1 MSVGTEE
8 PSDTLLSGKR
18 RSWKDVV
25 DGIQTRHVLA
35 LLGFLGFV
43 NVYALR
49 VNLSVA
55 LVAMVNHTAIKSNS
69 SARLEEACTVN
80 IKNITQEKLQDGPLE
95 WDEYRQGIALGAF
108 FYGYV
113 LTQVPGGRLAE
124 RVGAKWLFGGG
135 ILVTALLTLLTPVAA
150 LSSFG
155 AFVVLRVIMGLG
167 EGVTF
172 PAMHAMIARWLP
184 KDERSLLST
193 IIYSGGLCGTV
204 VAMPLSGIL
213 CASNFLGGWPAAFY
227 VFGVIGILWFVLWAL
242 LVHNSP
248 QEHPRISQEERIYIE
263 TNQGDEHKRETLAIP
278 WRAVLTSLPFWALM
292 LAHFGQNWGAY
303 TLLTELPSYLK
314 NIQHLPITMNGFLSA
329 TPYLLQ
335 AVVSWLAGY
344 LADRVR
350 RSGRFSVSVIRKF
363 CNSIAF
369 FGAAICLFAVS
380 FVGCNA
386 KLSVVL
392 FTIAMGI
399 NGFSFS
405 GYMVTHV
412 DMSPD
417 FAGTLM
423 GMTNAFANL
432 AGILAPLAVGSL
444 TNSNETIGQWSKV
457 FYLSSGTFIVSG
469 AIFILFGS
477 AELQPWGLY
486 AHVRGTQF
494 SGTPGTLGGG
504 DISGATY
511 QATDDASPE
520 SPKSTDAFPTEAY

>member
-1 MSVGTEE
+1 MSGESE
-8 PSDTLLSGKR
+8 QPSETLLSGKK
-18 RSWKDVV
+18 RSLKAVV
-25 DGIQTRHVLA
+25 DGIQTRHVLV

-69 SARLEEACTVN
+69 SPAAQRGECSNGNLTEEAT
-80 IKNITQEKLQDGPLE
+80 QDGPLV
-95 WDEYRQGIALGAF
+95 WDEYDQGIALGAF

-124 RVGAKWLFGGG
+124 RVGAKWLYGAGV
-135 ILVTALLTLLTPVAA
+135 LTTALLTLLTPLAA
-150 LSSFG
+150 LNSFH
-155 AFVVLRVIMGLG
+155 AFVALRVMMGLG

-213 CASNFLGGWPAAFY
+213 CDSAFLGGWPAAFY
-227 VFGVIGILWFVLWAL
+227 VFGVIGVLWFIFWAA

-263 TNQGDEHKRETLAIP
+263 TNQGDEHTREVLPIP

-292 LAHFGQNWGAY
+292 LTHFGQNWGSY

-314 NIQHLPITMNGFLSA
+314 NIQHFGIKQNGYLSA
-329 TPYLLQ
+329 LPYMLQ
-335 AVVSWLAGY
+335 AITSWGAGY
-344 LADRVR
+344 LADHIR
-350 RSGRFSVSVIRKF
+350 RRDLFSVSIIRKF
-363 CNSIAF
+363 CNSFAF
-369 FGAAICLFAVS
+369 FGAATCLFGVTFA
-380 FVGCNA
+380 GCNA
-386 KLSVVL
+386 ALSVVL
-392 FTIAMGI
+392 FTIGMGI
-399 NGFSFS
+399 NGFSYS

-432 AGILAPLAVGSL
+432 AGILAPLAIGSL
-444 TNSNETIGQWSKV
+444 TNDNETIAQWSIV
-457 FYLSSGTFIVSG
+457 FYIASGTYIITG

-486 AHVRGTQF
+486 AQVRGTHF
-494 SGTPGTLGGG
+494 SGTLGTLGGS
-504 DISGATY
+504 DISATAY
-511 QATDDASPE
+511 QATDDGTPE